1 MNFLSFEN
9 LQKYE
14 NKFENYL
21 KKLTKKQCYQDI
33 EYTPFKYDKKKV
45 NALIPITVNDFRF
58 LPILMN
64 QLDFICS
71 KVIFI
76 YSEYLFNHKKQDK
89 EKLEKIFQLPKKLG
103 LSSKFEFVKY
113 EIDFNVNE
121 FFVSKY
127 CNSPKRYWINK
138 ARMEGIDYIEK
149 DAKWVLLIDSDEIP
163 DSENFLKWADTI
175 NWNDIENKN
184 IYTLNF
190 ENYVYFWKNCYVKNE
205 NENSIVLLNEKVFR
219 NKDNYEPL
227 FLNEF
232 ERTVFYKFIPKDYC
246 MMNIKYDNKCL
257 FHHYSWVRT
266 LEEMKSKVLNW
277 GHSDDHLFVEIEYN
291 NGYPKEKDRKV
302 MMNYMY
308 ANYYAHKFIDEYP
321 EFKKYKEE
329 NKDKLN
335 FYQGLVNKYKCI
347 KKINKLYPEN
357 FNTYMENVLEWFKN
371 PKIETNFMNYKCYE
385 ETPLFYVDY
394 VYEDF

>member
-14 NKFENYL
+14 NEFSTYFNQ
-21 KKLTKKQCYQDI
+21 LTKNQCYKDI
-33 EYTPFKYDKKKV
+33 NYVPLKYKKEKV

-71 KVIFI
+71 KVVFI
-76 YSEYLFNHKKQDK
+76 YSEYLFNQQVQDK
-89 EKLEKIFQLPKKLG
+89 KKLQQIFELPNKLG
-103 LSSKFEFVKY
+103 LTSKFEFVKY
-113 EIDFNVNE
+113 DIDFNVDE
-121 FFVSKY
+121 FFVSEYK
-127 CNSPKRYWINK
+127 NSPKRYWINK
-138 ARMEGIDYIEK
+138 ARMDGLDYIEK

-175 NWNDIENKN
+175 DWDDIENKN
-184 IYTLNF
+184 IFTLNF
-190 ENYVYFWKNCYVKNE
+190 DNYVYFWKNCYIKNE
-205 NENSIVLLNEKVFR
+205 TENSIVLLNEKVFR
-219 NKDNYEPL
+219 NKKKFEPL

-232 ERTVFYKFIPKDYC
+232 ERTVFYKFIPENYC
-246 MMNIKYDNKCL
+246 MMNIKFNNKCL

-277 GHSDDHLFVEIEYN
+277 GHSDDHLFVEIEFDGEQN
-291 NGYPKEKDRKV
+291 EKDRKI

-308 ANYYAHKFIDEYP
+308 ANYFAHKFIDENP
-321 EFKKYKEE
+321 EFNTDDNKQKLIMYQNIVDKFKK
-329 NKDKLN
+329 
-335 FYQGLVNKYKCI
+335 I

-357 FNTYMENVLEWFKN
+357 FNTYIDGVLKWFEN
-371 PKIETNFMNYKCYE
+371 PRIENNFMNYKCYE
-385 ETPLFYVDY
+385 EHNPIFFVDY
-394 VYEDF
+394 QYEDFE